1 MTKNRYEVMG
11 VRLEDE
17 KEFYGKCISTDIV
30 SAIQLFRDAGFSPR
44 TVQSRKQVS
53 ADMKIGIESVSSYT
67 YDKYGLYKRIMKRD
81 ITAIGDIHTLEEARE
96 IISMMSGNAYLNGE
110 LFQFENEEMQED
122 LKKYRDK
129 NLNDISQV

>member
-1 MTKNRYEVMG
+1 MTKNRYEVTG

-30 SAIQLFRDAGFSPR
+30 SAIQLFRNAGFSPH
-44 TVQSRKQVS
+44 TVQSRKQVGK
-53 ADMKIGIESVSSYT
+53 DMEIGIESVSSYA
-67 YDKYGLYKRIMKRD
+67 YDKYGLYKRVMKRN

-96 IISMMSGNAYLNGE
+96 IISMMSGNVSMKGE
-110 LFQFENEEMQED
+110 LFQFENEEIKEY
-122 LKKYRDK
+122 LKTYRDK